1 MCCQAKGLDE
11 DTNPSHGNLGFVSP
25 NPEFAE
31 VSLKQFYVFGFE
43 YLVLLFEQELFE
55 LFNFFF

>member
-1 MCCQAKGLDE
+1 MENQTASHFLKQMCCQAKGLDE

-31 VSLKQFYVFGFE
+31 VSLK
-43 YLVLLFEQELFE
+43 
-55 LFNFFF
+55 